1 MGLQIENMS
10 ADETLRAKPTSLQ
23 ETYRHL
29 PLKCFA
35 EFMAMLVFVF
45 IGCGTAMVQPR
56 PENADGT
63 PMSNAVLSGDSST
76 NPAVFQICLAFG
88 MAILCLVYSTCGI
101 SGGHLNPAVTTALMI
116 SGHHPIVDGV
126 LYIIAQLCGSCVAA
140 MLLAATIPDGM
151 DQSGAFATNS
161 VASGFS
167 DGNAFCGEFMMT
179 CLLLFVVY
187 HTAVYRDQ
195 YKSTDAPWDNKVAQ
209 FAPLAIGMAVFVA
222 HCVLVPITGCS
233 INPARTL
240 GPLIVG
246 DVRGLPNDDPWN
258 DVWIFM
264 VAPLCASLVVG
275 LLYCF
280 YEKQDQDCPHR
291 KGSAQPHLIA
301 ELPKSPE
308 VTTQVNPLPLP
319 TMQAAA
325 PAEHSEPRQ
334 FNNSSGKMRR
344 SSDKPSQ
351 AQPMVDDTAVII

>member
-1 MGLQIENMS
+1 MV
-10 ADETLRAKPTSLQ
+10 
-23 ETYRHL
+23 
-29 PLKCFA
+29 
-35 EFMAMLVFVF
+35 VFVF
-45 IGCGTAMVQPR
+45 IGCGTAMAQKR
-56 PENADGT
+56 SELSNADLSSD
-63 PMSNAVLSGDSST
+63 SNT

-88 MAILCLVYSTCGI
+88 MAIVCLVYSCWAI

-126 LYIIAQLCGSCVAA
+126 LYIIAQLCGSLVAA
-140 MLLAATIPDGM
+140 MLLAATIPDGE

-161 VASGFS
+161 VADGFS
-167 DGNAFCGEFMMT
+167 DGNAFCGEFVMT

-195 YKSTDAPWDNKVAQ
+195 YSSTDAPWDNKVAQ

-264 VAPLCASLVVG
+264 VAPLCASLVMG
-275 LLYCF
+275 LLFPLLVKSGGFMQCME
-280 YEKQDQDCPHR
+280 EKQG
-291 KGSAQPHLIA
+291 KGAKMSEEA
-301 ELPKSPE
+301 KSPSA
-308 VTTQVNPLPLP
+308 TTTTENPIALPQ
-319 TMQAAA
+319 MQQS
-325 PAEHSEPRQ
+325 PVEPRQ
-334 FNNSSGKMRR
+334 SKGDHVGPKL
-344 SSDKPSQ
+344 
-351 AQPMVDDTAVII
+351 

>member
-1 MGLQIENMS
+1 
-10 ADETLRAKPTSLQ
+10 
-23 ETYRHL
+23 
-29 PLKCFA
+29 
-35 EFMAMLVFVF
+35 MAMLVFVF

-63 PMSNAVLSGDSST
+63 AMSNAVLSGDSST

-246 DVRGLPNDDPWN
+246 DVRGLPNDDPCN

-264 VAPLCASLVVG
+264 VAPLCASLVMG
-275 LLYCF
+275 LLFPLLVKSGGVMQCME
-280 YEKQDQDCPHR
+280 EKHGEGAKKEVAGSPSAPIETANPISLPQMQQSNVQER
-291 KGSAQPHLIA
+291 SAKGDHATPTRQEAKKAGFRGSYDEPVPVA
-301 ELPKSPE
+301 EP
-308 VTTQVNPLPLP
+308 V
-319 TMQAAA
+319 QA
-325 PAEHSEPRQ
+325 
-334 FNNSSGKMRR
+334 
-344 SSDKPSQ
+344 
-351 AQPMVDDTAVII
+351 I